1 MHLDVPT
8 LMAMESFVYAF
19 AGVVLFIAWSQNRKI
34 SALALW
40 GLSDIVTA
48 GGILSLTMGF
58 ASGQPLGLILGGIVL
73 ALGPGLGWKAARTF
87 DAKPAPLTLVL
98 LGAVVVG
105 LASSIRSLQ
114 DVTWSLSLATSAV
127 YLFAAAATL
136 WLGRKER
143 LAARWPIII
152 FTAVQA
158 AVLLIGALS
167 NFGDSSAQNAML
179 PSVMSLFGLIYF
191 QNIIFSVGTTTFIL
205 VLVKERSEA
214 ASHLAANTDGLTG
227 IANRAAFLV
236 AGERVLERCRHDGAP
251 VAVLMFDLDR
261 FKLVNDTHGHAVGD
275 AVLRK
280 FCEVVAAALRPSDV
294 FGRIGGEEF
303 AVVLPGSSI
312 EAASIRAG
320 RIRVTFAENC
330 RFIGNRQVTATVS
343 GGVSVSVN
351 AEHALSTLLEYS
363 DEALYRAESRGTQ
376 SHRTCR
382 PAGARWR
389 RPVHRDPR
397 GVSKR

>member
-1 MHLDVPT
+1 MHLGVPT
-8 LMAMESFVYAF
+8 LMAMESFVYAV

-87 DAKPAPLTLVL
+87 DAKPAPLILVL
-98 LGAVVVG
+98 LGAVVVR

-136 WLGRKER
+136 WLGRNER

-167 NFGDSSAQNAML
+167 NFGDSSGQSAI

-191 QNIIFSVGTTTFIL
+191 QNIVFAVGTTTFIL

-214 ASHLAANTDGLTG
+214 ASRFAANTDGLTG
-227 IANRAAFLV
+227 IANRAAFQ
-236 AGERVLERCRHDGAP
+236 
-251 VAVLMFDLDR
+251 
-261 FKLVNDTHGHAVGD
+261 
-275 AVLRK
+275 
-280 FCEVVAAALRPSDV
+280 
-294 FGRIGGEEF
+294 
-303 AVVLPGSSI
+303 SS
-312 EAASIRAG
+312 G
-320 RIRVTFAENC
+320 
-330 RFIGNRQVTATVS
+330 
-343 GGVSVSVN
+343 
-351 AEHALSTLLEYS
+351 
-363 DEALYRAESRGTQ
+363 
-376 SHRTCR
+376 
-382 PAGARWR
+382 W
-389 RPVHRDPR
+389 
-397 GVSKR
+397 K

>member
-48 GGILSLTMGF
+48 GGVLSLTLGF

-73 ALGPGLGWKAARTF
+73 ALAPGLGWKAARTF
-87 DAKPAPLTLVL
+87 DAKPAPLILVL
-98 LGAVVVG
+98 LGAAVVG

-114 DVTWSLSLATSAV
+114 DVAWSLSLATSAV

-152 FTAVQA
+152 ITAVRA

-167 NFGDSSAQNAML
+167 NFGDSSAQNAI

-191 QNIIFSVGTTTFIL
+191 QNIVFAVGTTTFIL

-214 ASHLAANTDGLTG
+214 ASRLAANTDGLTG
-227 IANRAAFLV
+227 V

-312 EAASIRAG
+312 EAASIRAE
-320 RIRVTFAENC
+320 RIRVSFSEKC
-330 RFIGNRQVTATVS
+330 RFIGNRQITATVS

-351 AEHALSTLLEYS
+351 AKHSLSALLEHS
-363 DEALYRAESRGTQ
+363 DEALYRAKTGGGIASSVLTSLTPMAAASRL
-376 SHRTCR
+376 
-382 PAGARWR
+382 
-389 RPVHRDPR
+389 
-397 GVSKR
+397 

>member
-40 GLSDIVTA
+40 GLADIVTA
-48 GGILSLTMGF
+48 GGVLSLTLGF

-73 ALGPGLGWKAARTF
+73 ALSPGLGWKAARTF
-87 DAKPAPLTLVL
+87 DAKPAPLILVL

-136 WLGRKER
+136 WLGRKEG

-167 NFGDSSAQNAML
+167 NFGDSGGQNAI

-191 QNIIFSVGTTTFIL
+191 QNIVFAVGTTAFIL

-214 ASHLAANTDGLTG
+214 ASRLAASTDGLTG

-280 FCEVVAAALRPSDV
+280 FCEVVATAIRPSDV

-312 EAASIRAG
+312 EAASIRAE

-330 RFIGNRQVTATVS
+330 RFIGNRQVIATVS

-351 AEHALSTLLEYS
+351 AEHSLSALLEYS
-363 DEALYRAESRGTQ
+363 DEALYRAKAGGRNRIKRAGQPEPDGGGQ
-376 SHRTCR
+376 STVIRV
-382 PAGARWR
+382 A
-389 RPVHRDPR
+389 
-397 GVSKR
+397 